1 MGTVRKLVPVVREC
15 VSYSLSHEPP
25 RQLKKWVK
33 RHIVAIDTRIV
44 TVKFGHL
51 RTNGDC
57 VVHLHVVSGVQHTR
71 KFRRKVEAVLR
82 AAELRKEVNDGAARA
97 S

>member
-1 MGTVRKLVPVVREC
+1 MGTVRKLVPAKREC
-15 VSYSLSHEPP
+15 VSYSLTHEPP

-33 RHIVAIDTRIV
+33 RHIVAIDARIIH
-44 TVKFGHL
+44 VKFGHL
-51 RTNGDC
+51 EASGDC

-71 KFRRKVEAVLR
+71 KFRRKIETVLR
-82 AAELRKEVNDGAARA
+82 AAELREEVSDGAARA